1 MTPQEKAA
9 ATRKYY
15 KERREAAQKAE
26 EAEVRSQVEALR
38 KIRDNETITESER
51 LKAVSLLH
59 EILKKQPYY
68 Y

>member
-1 MTPQEKAA
+1 MTPAEKGA

-15 KERREAAQKAE
+15 RELREAAQKAE

-38 KIRDNETITESER
+38 KIRDNEAITESER

-59 EILKKQPYY
+59 EILKNRPYY